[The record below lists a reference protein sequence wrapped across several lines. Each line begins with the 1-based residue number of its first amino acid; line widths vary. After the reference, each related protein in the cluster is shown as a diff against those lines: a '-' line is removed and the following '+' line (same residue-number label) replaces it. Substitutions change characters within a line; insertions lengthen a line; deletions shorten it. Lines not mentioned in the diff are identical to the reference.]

1 MSTNRFPTRPLHL
14 QVRDV
19 LMERIAS
26 GAWRPGAV
34 LPNEGDLA
42 RELGVGLGTLRW
54 ALDILEAES
63 VLIRKVG
70 YGAFVNEAGSGGV
83 ANPCCNVAPRR
94 VNSDPITEC
103 PADEME
109 RERLGLRGH
118 CMVYRVRRLRFRDGR
133 PFMLEKA
140 SLPADLFPNLL
151 ERQDAIEQV
160 TMLAQRYGIA
170 LGKAEERLSIVEA
183 ETGLAE
189 ALEVAARSP
198 VVVLDRVIF
207 ALDGRAAEWRV
218 AYCSVASECA
228 AALMR

>member
-42 RELGVGLGTLRW
+42 RELGVSLGSLRR
-54 ALDILEAES
+54 ALDILEGES
-63 VLIRKVG
+63 VLTRKVG
-70 YGAFVNEAGSGGV
+70 YGAFVNEPGAGGI
-83 ANPCCNVAPRR
+83 ANRCCNAASGR
-94 VNSDPITEC
+94 VNLDPITEC
-103 PADEME
+103 PADELE
-109 RERLGLRGH
+109 RERLGLQAH
-118 CMVYRVRRLRFRDGR
+118 CTVYRVRRLRYRDGR

-151 ERQDAIEQV
+151 ERQNAIEQV
-160 TMLAQRYGIA
+160 TLLAQRYGIA
-170 LGKAEERLSIVEA
+170 LGKAEERLSVVKA

-189 ALEVAARSP
+189 TLDVAARSP

-207 ALDGRAAEWRV
+207 TLDGRAAEWRV
-218 AYCSVASECA
+218 AYCSIASECA
-228 AALMR
+228 AAMMR